1 MRYDAPYYTTLIK
14 FIAPLLWRVADI
26 SFTVET
32 HRFTFIWQKKRQ
44 EIKLF
49 LSLWFLPPQCH
60 RRGSDEE
67 ACKQSPSRALSPLRA
82 LVSSWD
88 VWAPF
93 HSPPSSAMRSRE
105 SLLHRWRPHLLL
117 IVSVSVRRDGEW
129 LSDGRTPGS
138 FCPPHNGPWNRRMED
153 VSRCLRG
160 GVEQR
165 GAHNGFT
172 AGFSARVLLI

>member
-1 MRYDAPYYTTLIK
+1 MK
-14 FIAPLLWRVADI
+14 VIAPLLWRV
-26 SFTVET
+26 S
-32 HRFTFIWQKKRQ
+32 FIWQKKRQ

-49 LSLWFLPPQCH
+49 LSLPPGFVIVVAAMKRTLKPVNGH
-60 RRGSDEE
+60 H
-67 ACKQSPSRALSPLRA
+67 RALCPLTPLRA

-93 HSPPSSAMRSRE
+93 HSPPSPSMQSRE
-105 SLLHRWRPHLLL
+105 PLLHRWRPPHLLL

-129 LSDGRTPGS
+129 LSDGQTPDS
-138 FCPPHNGPWNRRMED
+138 FCPPHNGPWNRRIED
-153 VSRCLRG
+153 MSRCLRG

-172 AGFSARVLLI
+172 AGLSARVLLI